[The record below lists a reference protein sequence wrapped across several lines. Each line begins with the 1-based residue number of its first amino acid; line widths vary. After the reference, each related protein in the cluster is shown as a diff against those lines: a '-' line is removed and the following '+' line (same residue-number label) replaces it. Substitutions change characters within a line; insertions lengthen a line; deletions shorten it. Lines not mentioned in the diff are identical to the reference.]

1 MKLHVNIKE
10 EISPP
15 FRCEQEFEDPKEL
28 YNHER
33 QEHDPVEKEANDN
46 ICRICDKSLASDA
59 ILRRHLK
66 NQHEVTPESGHGTS
80 CPSCDS
86 FKGNA
91 REIENHLEDVH
102 KILLEKDSI
111 AFQTVTGELYGK

>member
-1 MKLHVNIKE
+1 M
-10 EISPP
+10 
-15 FRCEQEFEDPKEL
+15 
-28 YNHER
+28 
-33 QEHDPVEKEANDN
+33 EKEANDN